1 MSLHLTRLR
10 VEQLRQFRQPF
21 ELADIAPGLSI
32 VAGPNEAGKS
42 TLVRAI
48 RAAFFERHRSTSV
61 DDLRPWGDS
70 AAAPTVALDFTLA
83 GVPHQ
88 LVKSFLARKRCSLG
102 IAGRSLDG
110 VEAEDHLAQL
120 FGFSF
125 ALKGASKPEHGGIPG
140 LLWVEQGSGQ
150 TLDVSHAR
158 DHLHHALQGAGGG
171 ASSASSAAASL
182 AASHGDALLDQLRQQ
197 RQALLTSTGKPR
209 AALADAIAQAAALA
223 EQLQALDAQITRYQ
237 QQVDQLSV
245 LRQQQQADDQAQ
257 PWDALRRTLQAAQQ
271 QQQALQ
277 ASAQQLL
284 ADQATLAQLAQTR
297 QLLRNQLAAM
307 AQQGDAA
314 TARQLALA
322 SASTQLQAADSALA
336 AVRQQADAAQ
346 ARARAAR
353 DAARR
358 ARQQA
363 QHQQLGQQLQDA
375 QAIAQSL
382 AAQLARAS
390 TEHQRL
396 AVLRASAAALAISA
410 PAVAQLRTLDRA
422 ARDAALRH
430 QAVATRLQFTL
441 HGDQRLTL
449 QLGGQA
455 STLQGDGELL
465 LDTPATLQLPGLGS
479 LRITPGGQDLA
490 ALARGHDQALHALH
504 TALRAAGLANLAE
517 AEARLARL
525 ADLQSQTQLAEQA
538 LAIVAP
544 QGLDALQAAVAQ
556 AQAGCQVAQQA
567 LQRLTMPAAAE
578 QADPAQDAAH
588 ADAEKAETAPVD
600 AEQAEA
606 DHEAASAADQAA
618 AAALATAQRQQA
630 AAQQQRDSAQ
640 RECDAANTL
649 LADPARLQRQADAQ
663 QQLLATQA
671 DHGALAARTA
681 QAQTQLRDARPDI
694 VAQDIQRLQRSV
706 VQLEADHRQ
715 RRDTILLLENTL
727 QQAGALGLEE
737 QRETTAGQLQRA
749 QARQA
754 ELSRRAAALDL
765 LCSRLDARR
774 QATLARLQAPL
785 QQRLAHYLPL
795 LLPGATVQM
804 DDSLAPGLITRPAAT
819 GGLESGAVDALSFGA
834 REQLGLISRFA
845 YADLLQQAGRPTLLI
860 LDDAL
865 VHSDAPRLAQ
875 MKRVIFDAAQRHQLL
890 LFTCHPEAW
899 RDMGV
904 ALRTLG

>member
-88 LVKSFLARKRCSLG
+88 LVKSFLAKKRCSLG

-314 TARQLALA
+314 TARQQALA

-346 ARARAAR
+346 ARARRAASR
-353 DAARR
+353 PGGRASRRSTSSWANSCKTRRPLPKAWPPSWHAPAPSTSAWPCCAPVRRRWPSARR
-358 ARQQA
+358 PWRSCARWT
-363 QHQQLGQQLQDA
+363 
-375 QAIAQSL
+375 
-382 AAQLARAS
+382 AR
-390 TEHQRL
+390 
-396 AVLRASAAALAISA
+396 
-410 PAVAQLRTLDRA
+410 PATPPC
-422 ARDAALRH
+422 
-430 QAVATRLQFTL
+430 ATRRWPRGCSSRCT
-441 HGDQRLTL
+441 
-449 QLGGQA
+449 
-455 STLQGDGELL
+455 
-465 LDTPATLQLPGLGS
+465 AT
-479 LRITPGGQDLA
+479 
-490 ALARGHDQALHALH
+490 
-504 TALRAAGLANLAE
+504 
-517 AEARLARL
+517 
-525 ADLQSQTQLAEQA
+525 
-538 LAIVAP
+538 
-544 QGLDALQAAVAQ
+544 
-556 AQAGCQVAQQA
+556 
-567 LQRLTMPAAAE
+567 
-578 QADPAQDAAH
+578 
-588 ADAEKAETAPVD
+588 
-600 AEQAEA
+600 
-606 DHEAASAADQAA
+606 
-618 AAALATAQRQQA
+618 
-630 AAQQQRDSAQ
+630 
-640 RECDAANTL
+640 
-649 LADPARLQRQADAQ
+649 
-663 QQLLATQA
+663 
-671 DHGALAARTA
+671 
-681 QAQTQLRDARPDI
+681 
-694 VAQDIQRLQRSV
+694 
-706 VQLEADHRQ
+706 
-715 RRDTILLLENTL
+715 
-727 QQAGALGLEE
+727 
-737 QRETTAGQLQRA
+737 
-749 QARQA
+749 
-754 ELSRRAAALDL
+754 
-765 LCSRLDARR
+765 
-774 QATLARLQAPL
+774 
-785 QQRLAHYLPL
+785 
-795 LLPGATVQM
+795 
-804 DDSLAPGLITRPAAT
+804 
-819 GGLESGAVDALSFGA
+819 SG
-834 REQLGLISRFA
+834 
-845 YADLLQQAGRPTLLI
+845 
-860 LDDAL
+860 
-865 VHSDAPRLAQ
+865 
-875 MKRVIFDAAQRHQLL
+875 
-890 LFTCHPEAW
+890 
-899 RDMGV
+899 
-904 ALRTLG
+904 